1 MIATGVINLAGQIIG
16 LFGQKG
22 AAAQAQIKATAA
34 NMQRTY
40 TDEVIVLYWF
50 GPSIV
55 SLFGLAEPMQQQ
67 LLMINADTGLL
78 FEVQIGITA
87 AVFGLGKLAGKK

>member
-34 NMQRTY
+34 NMQRTF
-40 TDEVIVLYWF
+40 TDEVNCCCIGSGQVLRACSDS
-50 GPSIV
+50 PSQC
-55 SLFGLAEPMQQQ
+55 SS
-67 LLMINADTGLL
+67 NY
-78 FEVQIGITA
+78 
-87 AVFGLGKLAGKK
+87 